1 MNMKILSNI
10 YKKAVF
16 AATVAFGILATSCT
30 DYLTISPAD
39 VVVEE
44 NFWQTK
50 DQVNGMLATSYL
62 KLFSSDAVAKAIVWG
77 EVRSDNMTFPP
88 SYNTDIKNIVEANI
102 TDENGYCNWGI
113 FYEAISNANLV
124 LESAYKTLE
133 TDPDF
138 TEGDL
143 AVVEGEMYAM
153 RALCHFYLV
162 RTFRD
167 IPLATHSAKND
178 AEIPEYIQV
187 HPLEALDFIMEDL
200 DKAEGMV
207 MKSGAYSNP
216 AQNLGRITRNAV
228 LAMKADVN
236 LWRAAFAKYYEGTEY
251 KLVNKEGTV
260 YVNPA
265 DALTYYNQ
273 CIQNCETLIK
283 NMDNALWGDDDDKK
297 GNKRDEFYSVYNLIP
312 NRGEAKE
319 LTTNHNSTAY
329 DAIFGAKNSSESIFE
344 LQVPSDETSKG
355 TVKGVLNVY
364 GTDNS
369 PGLACVPQ
377 GFIEKT
383 YEEDDL
389 RAYSFT
395 NLKKFNQQSNA
406 SNSSICITKYIAKSS
421 PAGNYRKGSDWD
433 ANWILYRRTDVLL
446 MMAEAMVTREGAN
459 EDDFKKAFDI
469 VNAINTRSRMDTTDI
484 KHPFKVNDY
493 LTADKAME
501 LVRAERLRE
510 LSYEGKRWYDLVRLA
525 LRDKK
530 TDNIKFV
537 ADKLESGAVVKTKM
551 STIDGLFMPIH
562 INELRYNKN
571 LKQNPAYEK
580 KNSSTEMN

>member
-1 MNMKILSNI
+1 MFKVFGNAWKVPELRKRMLFTLLVIVIYRLGANVMVPFINSN
-10 YKKAVF
+10 AVQ
-16 AATVAFGILATSCT
+16 A
-30 DYLTISPAD
+30 
-39 VVVEE
+39 
-44 NFWQTK
+44 
-50 DQVNGMLATSYL
+50 
-62 KLFSSDAVAKAIVWG
+62 LFSSDAVTKAIVWG

-102 TDENGYCNWGI
+102 TDENGYSNWGI

-178 AEIPEYIQV
+178 AEIPEYVQV
-187 HPLEALDFIMEDL
+187 HPLEALDFIMSDL

-265 DALTYYNQ
+265 DAQTYYNQ
-273 CIQNCETLIK
+273 CIQNCETIIK

-319 LTTNHNSTAY
+319 LTANHNSTAY

-344 LQVPSDETSKG
+344 LQVPSDDTSKG

-406 SNSSICITKYIAKSS
+406 SNSSICITKYVAKSS
-421 PAGNYRKGSDWD
+421 PAGNYRKSGDWD

-446 MMAEAMVTREGAN
+446 MMAEAMVTREGAS
-459 EDDFKKAFDI
+459 EDDCRKAFDI

-484 KHPFKVNDY
+484 KRPFKVNDY

>member
-1 MNMKILSNI
+1 
-10 YKKAVF
+10 
-16 AATVAFGILATSCT
+16 
-30 DYLTISPAD
+30 
-39 VVVEE
+39 
-44 NFWQTK
+44 
-50 DQVNGMLATSYL
+50 ML
-62 KLFSSDAVAKAIVWG
+62 F
-77 EVRSDNMTFPP
+77 RS
-88 SYNTDIKNIVEANI
+88 
-102 TDENGYCNWGI
+102 
-113 FYEAISNANLV
+113 
-124 LESAYKTLE
+124 
-133 TDPDF
+133 
-138 TEGDL
+138 
-143 AVVEGEMYAM
+143 
-153 RALCHFYLV
+153 
-162 RTFRD
+162 
-167 IPLATHSAKND
+167 
-178 AEIPEYIQV
+178 
-187 HPLEALDFIMEDL
+187 
-200 DKAEGMV
+200 
-207 MKSGAYSNP
+207 
-216 AQNLGRITRNAV
+216 
-228 LAMKADVN
+228 
-236 LWRAAFAKYYEGTEY
+236 
-251 KLVNKEGTV
+251 
-260 YVNPA
+260 
-265 DALTYYNQ
+265 
-273 CIQNCETLIK
+273 
-283 NMDNALWGDDDDKK
+283 
-297 GNKRDEFYSVYNLIP
+297 

-446 MMAEAMVTREGAN
+446 MMAEAMVTREGAT
-459 EDDFKKAFDI
+459 EDDCRKAFDI